1 MKNMI
6 REEQELLV
14 KQLGIFELR
23 GLARELGIPSPTTK
37 KRDELI
43 KLILL
48 KFENGDIVDDKGK
61 RKGRPCKKL
70 STINDIVSTIANQFN
85 EKNAQPLVFET
96 LVTFA
101 QVLPTYEKNIKED
114 ENILSSG
121 IVRINDQHKQ
131 FYDRVLQG
139 WIFIDDKTQYA
150 DLLQSGDKVKIICNS
165 TENKVQYIAKKIL
178 EINEIPAEQYRDD
191 SFVKGDEIISQRFVP
206 YAGGKV
212 YEGRRNSILHKN
224 DIYENDDFKNLTE
237 ECINKNIKL
246 VVLGINTSFE
256 NQIYFKNL
264 KFENFTTKYGALNEA
279 NFNCIIDS
287 IQYVQNLSNRGK
299 NVIFYILD
307 AFEVMR
313 VLDKCFIQEGEEDG
327 HKKPSI
333 VILKKILSLG
343 MAYQK
348 GGSISVVV
356 GYSPNDKNDKFLN
369 NDILKVSKDII

>member
-114 ENILSSG
+114 ENQYMMEVEIPG
-121 IVRINDQHKQ
+121 FEKQ
-131 FYDRVLQG
+131 NITVDF
-139 WIFIDDKTQYA
+139 
-150 DLLQSGDKVKIICNS
+150 
-165 TENKVQYIAKKIL
+165 ENGYLTVEAKK
-178 EINEIPAEQYRDD
+178 EQANEEKEENAQPKYLHRERVESYSR
-191 SFVKGDEIISQRFVP
+191 SYYLGDVDATNIKAR
-206 YAGGKV
+206 
-212 YEGRRNSILHKN
+212 
-224 DIYENDDFKNLTE
+224 YENGVLTL
-237 ECINKNIKL
+237 NVPKQKAN
-246 VVLGINTSFE
+246 NT
-256 NQIYFKNL
+256 
-264 KFENFTTKYGALNEA
+264 
-279 NFNCIIDS
+279 
-287 IQYVQNLSNRGK
+287 
-299 NVIFYILD
+299 
-307 AFEVMR
+307 
-313 VLDKCFIQEGEEDG
+313 
-327 HKKPSI
+327 HKI
-333 VILKKILSLG
+333 VI
-343 MAYQK
+343 
-348 GGSISVVV
+348 
-356 GYSPNDKNDKFLN
+356 D
-369 NDILKVSKDII
+369 